1 MNHPWGATF
10 SLPVS
15 GSIVVWMEGHVFARL
30 SEGGAE
36 GAGEDERVDEEEAGE
51 IEVVFEEVRVTVDV
65 DARVRLPRTI
75 IEGVSERE
83 NGGEMRGVG

>member
-1 MNHPWGATF
+1 M
-10 SLPVS
+10 
-15 GSIVVWMEGHVFARL
+15 VWMEGQVFARL

-75 IEGVSERE
+75 IVLEVRGRTEGR
-83 NGGEMRGVG
+83 